1 MVCTF
6 ELFTADKRNG
16 LITAFEYDMLDVEMN
31 IPFHTDLISQM
42 TVKYDIVPYIY
53 RIQTTVIKD
62 AFFEFFQ
69 VVFFPWLYQILKF
82 RIGLKLWDWLTRL
95 SSET

>member
-1 MVCTF
+1 
-6 ELFTADKRNG
+6 
-16 LITAFEYDMLDVEMN
+16 
-31 IPFHTDLISQM
+31 M
-42 TVKYDIVPYIY
+42 TVKYDIVPYIC

-82 RIGLKLWDWLTRL
+82 RIGLKLWDWSVIHTD
-95 SSET
+95 SSVRVVSSTSTHSFMEKLARHSLGFSAP